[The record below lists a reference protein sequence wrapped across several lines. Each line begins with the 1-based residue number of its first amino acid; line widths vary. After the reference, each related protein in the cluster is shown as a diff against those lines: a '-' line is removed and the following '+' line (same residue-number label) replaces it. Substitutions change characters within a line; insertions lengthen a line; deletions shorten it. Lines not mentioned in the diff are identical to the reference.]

1 MTREQEIKT
10 ILQKI
15 SFQLAFKTRIFLLI
29 LLGIGILGLGLGI
42 FSGHFELVWHALLIN
57 SIYFTG
63 IGYAGLA
70 FSVIFTIS
78 DAFWG
83 RPIKRIGEA
92 FASFIPIGTIVFFV
106 LFFAG
111 SSIFEWYDH
120 DKVIHSKEAWLNVP
134 FFVSRNV
141 ILFLFAAWLAS
152 LYIKN
157 PKNRKLFS

>member
-1 MTREQEIKT
+1 MTREQEIKD
-10 ILQKI
+10 ILKKI
-15 SFQLAFKTRIFLLI
+15 SFQLTYKTKVLLFA
-29 LLGIGILGLGLGI
+29 LLGVGILGLGLG
-42 FSGHFELVWHALLIN
+42 FVSGHAELVWHALLIN
-57 SIYFTG
+57 SIFFTG
-63 IGYAGLA
+63 IGYAGLG

-120 DKVIHSKEAWLNVP
+120 DKVIHSKCEAKFP
-134 FFVSRNV
+134 F
-141 ILFLFAAWLAS
+141 
-152 LYIKN
+152 KN
-157 PKNRKLFS
+157 PNKRKIILKHKSPSTNSYFSR